1 MCASHFS
8 SCFNCPFFQSIIN
21 PVENGANL
29 IEDNIA
35 QLKLIM
41 NKVRKDKQNTNPLT
55 MKLNGTLDAAVNGG
69 VSNFDVSTE
78 NLTCPVKP
86 PIVDTLR

>member
-1 MCASHFS
+1 MYTVLSKCWEYKINVCVVTSVL
-8 SCFNCPFFQSIIN
+8 FFQNIIN

-69 VSNFDVSTE
+69 VSNFDVSTY
-78 NLTCPVKP
+78 VYMQ
-86 PIVDTLR
+86 